1 MEPAAG
7 GQSRHAGRQG
17 ESASCG
23 DEPEGARL
31 AGRALYEEL
40 CGGRGEMENRSKR
53 PLSLVAR
60 RVSAETMRAN
70 QLHLAACASV
80 LGEALRRLGRKET
93 EMEHAQATTIRLRLL
108 KIGLRIRVTARRVRG
123 SKAKGF
129 ALLGAAG
136 MGAVVLLRR
145 VRRAEQGGNGN
156 AILRD
161 RQRNFGRKFLRNA
174 IRGASV
180 SLRRGANSP
189 RRRPAKQPLKI
200 APETP
205 PQNYSKIRTK

>member
-23 DEPEGARL
+23 DEPEGVRL

-70 QLHLAACASV
+70 QLQLHLAACASV

-123 SKAKGF
+123 AKAKGF

-145 VRRAEQGGNGN
+145 VRRAEQGRNGN

-161 RQRNFGRKFLRNA
+161 RQRNLGRKFLRNA
-174 IRGASV
+174 LMG
-180 SLRRGANSP
+180 RRACP
-189 RRRPAKQPLKI
+189 CAA
-200 APETP
+200 APIHP
-205 PQNYSKIRTK
+205 DGDPQSSR